1 MGAGDGDPLVTM
13 CIMMVPKRCYDD
25 RMRTTVTLDSDVV
38 EMLKAYARRSDR
50 SFKAAVNDAIR
61 AGLAAER
68 GEPRPYRVPTR
79 DMRLRPGIDLRHA
92 LQLADA
98 LEDEEIL
105 RKMEL
110 RK

>member
-1 MGAGDGDPLVTM
+1 
-13 CIMMVPKRCYDD
+13 
-25 RMRTTVTLDSDVV
+25 MRTTVTLDPDVV
-38 EMLKAYARRSDR
+38 AMLKAHAQRRDL
-50 SFKAAVNDAIR
+50 SFKEALNSAIR

-68 GEPRPYRVPTR
+68 GKRQPYRMPTSP
-79 DMRLRPGIDLRHA
+79 MGLRPGVDITKA
-92 LQLADA
+92 LQMAAD